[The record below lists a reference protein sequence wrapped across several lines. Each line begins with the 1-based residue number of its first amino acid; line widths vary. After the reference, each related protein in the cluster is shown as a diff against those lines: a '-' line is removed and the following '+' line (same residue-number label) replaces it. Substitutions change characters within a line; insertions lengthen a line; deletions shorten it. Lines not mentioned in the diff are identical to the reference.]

1 MRGFRIGGG
10 RDVRTERAY
19 SSRNSM
25 RQGSTTDSGAG
36 RTEPGDWL
44 SRICRSRRRTA
55 WALISSTGKRA
66 TLIRGGGQAE
76 KRVFVHAGKPQT
88 AVADVD
94 APVVEIAQ
102 GLGGED
108 MRGEEKAVGVGNHG
122 ENAVE
127 RIADVLPVAGIG
139 DLSVE
144 AGIGVQ
150 SRFRQ
155 RAEVAPVPQF
165 HCREV
170 GEGRD
175 DGDFAESPGGKM
187 TDQRMAARLVVDHHA
202 AGVRF
207 REAAVEQHD
216 RAAALRK
223 AADLASRSVGRGDD
237 DAVDLF
243 RPEKPYQG
251 VFPFG
256 FGVRAGDHQR
266 VAFPLGFRL
275 DPVGD
280 VGEEGVRNRGEDQP
294 DGFRYARVEAS
305 GQQVRFVCQ
314 GAGAGEHA
322 ALCLRADPFF
332 VALPREDPRN
342 GRFREVELA
351 GYVLE

>member
-1 MRGFRIGGG
+1 MAFADLPQQEAHG
-10 RDVRTERAY
+10 V
-19 SSRNSM
+19 
-25 RQGSTTDSGAG
+25 GADLFDG
-36 RTEPGDWL
+36 EAGD
-44 SRICRSRRRTA
+44 A
-55 WALISSTGKRA
+55 HP
-66 TLIRGGGQAE
+66 GGGQAE
-76 KRVFVHAGKPQT
+76 KRVFVHAGKPPT
-88 AVADVD
+88 AVVDVD

-108 MRGEEKAVGVGNHG
+108 MRGEEKAVGVGNRG

-165 HCREV
+165 HRREV

-223 AADLASRSVGRGDD
+223 AADAILEEQEKSRLLERYFASYEKYTEFLDNTNYTG
-237 DAVDLF
+237 VDRKLILDF
-243 RPEKPYQG
+243 LK
-251 VFPFG
+251 
-256 FGVRAGDHQR
+256 
-266 VAFPLGFRL
+266 LGAM
-275 DPVGD
+275 
-280 VGEEGVRNRGEDQP
+280 EE
-294 DGFRYARVEAS
+294 
-305 GQQVRFVCQ
+305 C
-314 GAGAGEHA
+314 
-322 ALCLRADPFF
+322 DPFVEEYF
-332 VALPREDPRN
+332 AAIGENNYQSLLLRQYLTMDIFYCIQEFLKGLGEGNVTISPEVTDIKRIPKVIVSVDTTKMYLKEQFQAAIEARN
-342 GRFREVELA
+342 SVSNDRYGSVIQSAKEYIEKNFSNCRHR
-351 GYVLE
+351 

>member
-1 MRGFRIGGG
+1 M
-10 RDVRTERAY
+10 
-19 SSRNSM
+19 
-25 RQGSTTDSGAG
+25 
-36 RTEPGDWL
+36 
-44 SRICRSRRRTA
+44 
-55 WALISSTGKRA
+55 
-66 TLIRGGGQAE
+66 
-76 KRVFVHAGKPQT
+76 
-88 AVADVD
+88 
-94 APVVEIAQ
+94 
-102 GLGGED
+102 
-108 MRGEEKAVGVGNHG
+108 
-122 ENAVE
+122 
-127 RIADVLPVAGIG
+127 
-139 DLSVE
+139 
-144 AGIGVQ
+144 
-150 SRFRQ
+150 
-155 RAEVAPVPQF
+155 PQF
-165 HCREV
+165 HRREV

-256 FGVRAGDHQR
+256 FGVRTGDHQR

>member
-1 MRGFRIGGG
+1 
-10 RDVRTERAY
+10 
-19 SSRNSM
+19 M

-44 SRICRSRRRTA
+44 SRILPQQEA
-55 WALISSTGKRA
+55 HGVGADLFDGEA
-66 TLIRGGGQAE
+66 GDAHPGGGQAE
-76 KRVFVHAGKPQT
+76 RDLRACRQAPM

-108 MRGEEKAVGVGNHG
+108 MRGEEKSRRCREPWRECGRALSQTM
-122 ENAVE
+122 
-127 RIADVLPVAGIG
+127 LPVAGIG

-243 RPEKPYQG
+243 STGKAVSG
-251 VFPFG
+251 
-256 FGVRAGDHQR
+256 
-266 VAFPLGFRL
+266 AFSRSVSEFEPAIIS
-275 DPVGD
+275 
-280 VGEEGVRNRGEDQP
+280 E
-294 DGFRYARVEAS
+294 
-305 GQQVRFVCQ
+305 
-314 GAGAGEHA
+314 
-322 ALCLRADPFF
+322 
-332 VALPREDPRN
+332 
-342 GRFREVELA
+342 
-351 GYVLE
+351 

>member
-1 MRGFRIGGG
+1 MRVFRIGG

-66 TLIRGGGQAE
+66 TLIRGRPGGKAGLRACRQA
-76 KRVFVHAGKPQT
+76 PT

-108 MRGEEKAVGVGNHG
+108 MRGEEKAVGVGNRG

-165 HCREV
+165 HRREV
-170 GEGRD
+170 GKVVMMAILRN
-175 DGDFAESPGGKM
+175 P
-187 TDQRMAARLVVDHHA
+187 RAAR
-202 AGVRF
+202 
-207 REAAVEQHD
+207 
-216 RAAALRK
+216 
-223 AADLASRSVGRGDD
+223 
-237 DAVDLF
+237 
-243 RPEKPYQG
+243 
-251 VFPFG
+251 
-256 FGVRAGDHQR
+256 
-266 VAFPLGFRL
+266 
-275 DPVGD
+275 
-280 VGEEGVRNRGEDQP
+280 
-294 DGFRYARVEAS
+294 
-305 GQQVRFVCQ
+305 
-314 GAGAGEHA
+314 
-322 ALCLRADPFF
+322 
-332 VALPREDPRN
+332 
-342 GRFREVELA
+342 
-351 GYVLE
+351 